1 MILIW
6 NCWYKIGYHR
16 TSKNLKKIIKILRQA
31 EKVYSNSSLYSDTK
45 KWKCFKQKY
54 VKVTKG
60 AHSFKGYA
68 STHDVEISNS
78 FNSKIQLKDTEDAIK
93 NKLKRYCL
101 N

>member
-1 MILIW
+1 MSQNIQKLQ
-6 NCWYKIGYHR
+6 
-16 TSKNLKKIIKILRQA
+16 KNYQNFKTA
-31 EKVYSNSSLYSDTK
+31 EKVYSNSYLYSDTK

-78 FNSKIQLKDTEDAIK
+78 FNSKLQLKDTEDAIK